1 MSPRSEKQRLKDIL
15 ESIEKI
21 GVAEVALAEAEA
33 AAELE
38 VVQMA
43 FDSILYNLVVIGEA
57 VNALSSELREAHT
70 GIPWGDIV
78 GMRNIL
84 AHQYFLV
91 SVKVVKKTIDS
102 PLRALARVCQSELR
116 SLK

>member
-43 FDSILYNLVVIGEA
+43 FLTPIVQPCSNWR
-57 VNALSSELREAHT
+57 SS
-70 GIPWGDIV
+70 
-78 GMRNIL
+78 
-84 AHQYFLV
+84 
-91 SVKVVKKTIDS
+91 
-102 PLRALARVCQSELR
+102 
-116 SLK
+116 